1 MFFVKRDTTEKNLR
15 MTLNFG
21 HTFAHAIEIKNNY
34 SKKFTHGEAVLSGMI
49 LACKF
54 SVYRKLCSSKTF
66 DEIKNIY
73 IQNNLDYTY
82 KKYSNK
88 KEIEI
93 EQIEIVDN
101 SHKHIKHKSFSPD
114 KFHLHLKIKSLYLNS
129 LSRVTAQK
137 EVMKVLKDELSN
149 KIHALEISIE
159 Q

>member
-1 MFFVKRDTTEKNLR
+1 MNNFFEDII
-15 MTLNFG
+15 
-21 HTFAHAIEIKNNY
+21 A
-34 SKKFTHGEAVLSGMI
+34 
-49 LACKF
+49 
-54 SVYRKLCSSKTF
+54 KL
-66 DEIKNIY
+66 
-73 IQNNLDYTY
+73 
-82 KKYSNK
+82 K

-101 SHKHIKHKSFSPD
+101 SHKHTKHKSFSPD
-114 KFHLHLKIKSLYLNS
+114 KFHLHLKIRSLYLNS